1 MKYII
6 KVKYKGEV
14 KSRVSEV
21 NDFLSEVKSRVSEV
35 NDFLSEVNPRVSE
48 VKSKSEVNK

>member
-6 KVKYKGEV
+6 KVKYISEV

-21 NDFLSEVKSRVSEV
+21 NYFLSEVKSRVSEV
-35 NDFLSEVNPRVSE
+35 
-48 VKSKSEVNK
+48 KYKSEVNK

>member
-1 MKYII
+1 MKLSL
-6 KVKYKGEV
+6 KVKLSSEV

-35 NDFLSEVNPRVSE
+35 
-48 VKSKSEVNK
+48 KSKSEVNK